1 MMSEGS
7 PSSADRHRIAA
18 ATLAEAERQARE
30 ASSGRSAG
38 NRSAGPADGLAAR
51 DVPDGQ
57 KPGEDRSDRDGTERE
72 SDPRDLRGRKQ
83 GARSR
88 HRTRSATEPDRHA
101 GPEADPRSV
110 ARNIVL
116 RKLTAQQRS
125 RSELAK
131 ALKERDVP
139 DDAAGQVLDRMEDV
153 GLVDDTAFAE
163 SWVRSRQARRGL
175 SRRALR
181 QELVNKGVDRDDID
195 DALSAVS
202 PEDELA
208 AATALA
214 EKKLRA
220 MGGLERDVQ
229 YRRLAGAL
237 ARRGFSAGLTS
248 QVLASVLDR

>member
-1 MMSEGS
+1 M
-7 PSSADRHRIAA
+7 
-18 ATLAEAERQARE
+18 
-30 ASSGRSAG
+30 
-38 NRSAGPADGLAAR
+38 AR
-51 DVPDGQ
+51 D
-57 KPGEDRSDRDGTERE
+57 
-72 SDPRDLRGRKQ
+72 
-83 GARSR
+83 
-88 HRTRSATEPDRHA
+88 
-101 GPEADPRSV
+101 
-110 ARNIVL
+110 IVL

-153 GLVDDTAFAE
+153 GLVDDAAFAE
-163 SWVRSRQARRGL
+163 SWVQSRQSRRGL

-181 QELVNKGVDRDDID
+181 QELFNKGVDREDID
-195 DALSAVS
+195 DALSAVT

-220 MGGLERDVQ
+220 MPGLERDVT

-248 QVLASVLDR
+248 QVLASLLDQ